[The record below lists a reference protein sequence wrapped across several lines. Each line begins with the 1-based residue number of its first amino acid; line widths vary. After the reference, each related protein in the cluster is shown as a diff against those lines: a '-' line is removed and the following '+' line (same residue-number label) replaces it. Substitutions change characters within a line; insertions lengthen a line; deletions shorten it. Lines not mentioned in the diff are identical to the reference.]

1 MEKDKQ
7 KAMEGN
13 EKAPVEKLA
22 ADLDEFAFDFD
33 FYHYKD
39 SVEDR
44 EQAVEALKEQIQAG
58 DVQPIRN
65 GCKTQW
71 RNQRESPQKRR
82 QS

>member
-7 KAMEGN
+7 KTMENG

-22 ADLDEFAFDFD
+22 VDLDDYAFDFD

-44 EQAVEALKEQIQAG
+44 EQAVEVLKEQIQAG
-58 DVQPIRN
+58 DVQTIREWL
-65 GCKTQW
+65 QAAV

-82 QS
+82 QN

>member
-7 KAMEGN
+7 KTMENG

-22 ADLDEFAFDFD
+22 VDLDDFAFDFD

-44 EQAVEALKEQIQAG
+44 EQAVEALKEQI
-58 DVQPIRN
+58 DKLTHISNLYYNEPII
-65 GCKTQW
+65 
-71 RNQRESPQKRR
+71 ELA
-82 QS
+82 QSW